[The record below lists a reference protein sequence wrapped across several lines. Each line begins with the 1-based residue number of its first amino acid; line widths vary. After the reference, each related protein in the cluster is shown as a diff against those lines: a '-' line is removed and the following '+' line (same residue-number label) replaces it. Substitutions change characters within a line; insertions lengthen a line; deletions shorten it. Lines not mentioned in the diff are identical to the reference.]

1 MKLNWSE
8 TMKLERHKNIDFL
21 IFECTNI
28 IQNSVKNTE
37 ISQCVSLLQQM
48 CANTMTYYEQS
59 EKIQNVAF
67 QDWREGVGK
76 TDIGWNL

>member
-1 MKLNWSE
+1 
-8 TMKLERHKNIDFL
+8 MKLERHKNIDFL

-48 CANTMTYYEQS
+48 CANTMTYYEQ
-59 EKIQNVAF
+59 NVAF